1 MIKNETTK
9 MTKLTSAQ
17 AYAAQVKADR
27 RAAAAERRDGAIAA
41 DNARVAQLY
50 PVAPKAAPKAPKSGK
65 RVRWTGDE
73 LDLLVNLYLTHVDP
87 INAPEEAGPIS
98 AEFSRQFPKRSG
110 AAIVLGI
117 AQIKAQ
123 DTYHPAKGMTDTSR
137 ALVDKLYAADPVRF
151 PGGATREEKVMGAL
165 DLLLAEVLA
174 A

>member
-1 MIKNETTK
+1 

-17 AYAAQVKADR
+17 AYANQVRADR
-27 RAAAAERRDGAIAA
+27 RDAALERRSDVAVRA
-41 DNARVAQLY
+41 DNLRVAQLY
-50 PVAPKAAPKAPKSGK
+50 PVAPKTAPKAAKSGK
-65 RVRWTGDE
+65 RVRWTGAE

-98 AEFSRQFPKRSG
+98 AEFSRQYPNRSG

-123 DTYHPAKGMTDTSR
+123 DAYHPAKGMTDTSA
-137 ALVDKLYAADPVRF
+137 ALVAKLYAADPVRF

-165 DLLLAEVLA
+165 DLLLAEVQA